1 MEFSKIL
8 KPELKNVFMKDK
20 KIIAVLLFGSYT
32 KSKHYRDIDI
42 CVVLDKKYPNLVMSK
57 KRLKYTSL
65 FPSKFDIRIFQQ
77 LPLYIRKRILKD
89 GKIILSNNEE
99 LLYDIAFST
108 IKEFEMYKK
117 AYYGYLESM
126 QNGK

>member
-65 FPSKFDIRIFQQ
+65 SPSKFDIRIFQQ